1 MESITVNFNIEPSI
15 IENIFVTAFEG
26 GSNYW
31 YNISIDD
38 LKKIKEI
45 YKDEEIRTPS
55 SIAIFR
61 AIMEKGCEIS
71 ILDLE
76 TDEILGVLSKTSV
89 INGLQ
94 KLIND
99 ESYQYSLFYEIN
111 GDGDATT
118 SDVCMQFFV
127 MGEVIFG

>member
-1 MESITVNFNIEPSI
+1 
-15 IENIFVTAFEG
+15 
-26 GSNYW
+26 
-31 YNISIDD
+31 
-38 LKKIKEI
+38 
-45 YKDEEIRTPS
+45 
-55 SIAIFR
+55 
-61 AIMEKGCEIS
+61 MEKGCEVS